1 MVAELPERGVELQ
14 LAASHALHLLAEAL
28 EGLLQLVT
36 ELSLGLFGREVVSVV
51 HVLVLAQVRRDFA
64 DLGVELQRERK
75 QVSTAMGI
83 QRVKSRLKNV
93 LVPTL
98 WVWFLPIVCWGLH
111 YFYPS
116 LIYLAIDRY
125 SVLYQAPRNF
135 Y

>member
-1 MVAELPERGVELQ
+1 MGGSEFNEPERRIELE
-14 LAASHALHLLAEAL
+14 LSFGHRLDLLAEAL

-83 QRVKSRLKNV
+83 QRVKSSLKNV
-93 LVPTL
+93 LVPTI
-98 WVWFLPIVCWGLH
+98 IVLN
-111 YFYPS
+111 
-116 LIYLAIDRY
+116 AR
-125 SVLYQAPRNF
+125 
-135 Y
+135 